1 MRRARGA
8 LRPSARAACAPPP
21 RPLVVTRP
29 RPGSPPPSPA
39 RASAVVIHSGRTAD
53 RARFARHAR
62 SWLAAFNA
70 GRALYGSLAAREDR
84 FNVRRARE
92 RAFHRVCQLLSQ
104 GHTTVAPGAARRLPT
119 NIPRGRPEC
128 APPPPGLT
136 VIGWGSASCGF
147 NSPRSRKHGL
157 GPTRVLHRFMRA
169 TYPSIHLFAV
179 DECRTSNVC
188 TRCWRVGKKVHPTLN
203 GTVAPHKLLACT
215 GCAPQLIVDRDVSA
229 AVAIMAV
236 LLERLFANP
245 SVTDDPTWPG
255 GGGEAPDPAAPR
267 PRRRSPSPDRLWGP
281 GTSASWHKR
290 RAAA

>member
-1 MRRARGA
+1 MRAAPTAPHGHPRPPLVTPAVTRARVFG
-8 LRPSARAACAPPP
+8 CM
-21 RPLVVTRP
+21 
-29 RPGSPPPSPA
+29 
-39 RASAVVIHSGRTAD
+39 HSGRTAD
-53 RARFARHAR
+53 PARFARHAR
-62 SWLAAFNA
+62 SWLAAFIA
-70 GRALYGSLAAREDR
+70 GRALYGSCAAREDR

-92 RAFHRVCQLLSQ
+92 RMFHRVCQRLSQ

-119 NIPRGRPEC
+119 RTRRGLPEG

-136 VIGWGSASCGF
+136 IIGWGNANPGF

-157 GPTRVLHRFMRA
+157 GPTRALHRFMRA
-169 TYPSIHLFAV
+169 HYPHVHLISVNEF
-179 DECRTSNVC
+179 RTSKVC

-229 AVAIMAV
+229 SVAIMAV
-236 LLERLFANP
+236 LLERLFADP

-255 GGGEAPDPAAPR
+255 GGGEAPGPACR
-267 PRRRSPSPDRLWGP
+267 SRRRTPPPEPMWGP

-290 RAAA
+290 